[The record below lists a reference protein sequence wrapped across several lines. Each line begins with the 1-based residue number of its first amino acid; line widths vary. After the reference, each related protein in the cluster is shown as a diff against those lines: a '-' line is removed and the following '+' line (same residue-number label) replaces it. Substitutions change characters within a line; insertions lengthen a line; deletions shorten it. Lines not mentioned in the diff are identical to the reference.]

1 MYEESILENQFIND
15 KSLETLG
22 VVKKIISELDILD
35 EEFKDLFSM
44 DAGVIENLTIKQHTL
59 MVLRQF
65 DRYFAGKNFPDG
77 ITDDFFRMLFVL
89 HDVGKPIAIQK
100 GDIKLQHQE
109 TVKLIEPILKK
120 LDYSDF
126 EINLS
131 KIIIGS
137 DPIGPYLRFGEIE
150 EAVFKI
156 RKMFK
161 KSGLSSKNF
170 FSVLLIYYMCDA
182 SSYTRDAGGL
192 PSLDKLF
199 VFDHE
204 NKKLEF
210 SEETQIKMNK
220 LVESIFW

>member
-1 MYEESILENQFIND
+1 M
-15 KSLETLG
+15 K
-22 VVKKIISELDILD
+22 VKKISIVIPVFNEEGTISRIIKAVKKAKVFGLKKEIIVIDDCSTDKTSTILSKLSKK
-35 EEFKDLFSM
+35 E
-44 DAGVIENLTIKQHTL
+44 IK
-59 MVLRQF
+59 VLSHSKNQ
-65 DRYFAGKNFPDG
+65 GKG
-77 ITDDFFRMLFVL
+77 TALRTGLKITT
-89 HDVGKPIAIQK
+89 
-100 GDIKLQHQE
+100 GDIIIIQDADLE
-109 TVKLIEPILKK
+109 YDPADYSRLIEPILKK